1 MPRQALRPP
10 VLAALAALFVAP
22 GAGVPGAAAQAPAA
36 YELAAQDQAAQ
47 EPAAQD
53 SGRPRVGL
61 VLGGGGARGIAHVG
75 VLGVL
80 EELGVRVDV
89 VVGTSMGA
97 IVGALYAS
105 GMPPQ
110 AMDEWVRAADWDELF
125 RDQASF
131 RNLSFRRKREYRAF
145 PIPLELGV
153 SRHGVSTPSG
163 FIAGQKLNA
172 ALRGLLLPV
181 ATVRDFD
188 DLPIPYRAI
197 ATELATGRM
206 VVLERGDLVDAV
218 RASMS
223 APGVFSPYRVGD
235 RLLADGGL
243 TANLPA
249 HVARTL
255 GADVLIVVD
264 VGAPLLREDELTTPM
279 RAAVQVATILTQAG
293 AEAQRQTLQP
303 GDILIAPDLEYVR
316 STGFGYALEAL
327 AAGEAAAR
335 RQVSALRGLA
345 VDPVA
350 FMAWVDTVRAVRPLP
365 PTIDFVDVGD
375 LSRRAPRSNLDRVRI
390 RPGAALDTLVIAA
403 DVDRLYQVGIYERTD
418 YRLTRLDE
426 GLILSYEVREKPWGR
441 NYLRFRLS
449 VSDNFAGESS
459 YNFATNLRA
468 PHITSWGG
476 ELVAEVEVGNTR
488 ALRFELYQPLRGSS
502 GAFLAP
508 YAGTAR
514 FPRDVYEAGKA
525 LARYDVDGHRYGMAA
540 GWGLGAWAE
549 GRAGVEIGQV
559 SATPRIG
566 SPDLPDFRAALG
578 TAYVQLQIDALD
590 DPIFPRRGFSASV
603 VHRIEHAA
611 LGADDPHTRLAAD
624 FLLPITRG
632 RTTFLAGGSAAT
644 SLDSTLPPYDP
655 FTLGGFMRLTGYP
668 VGEVAGNH
676 LLLGRLIVFRPVRGD
691 GVFGG
696 VILEAGNVW
705 ESAADM
711 TLPTLRH
718 SAAAAIGFRTLLG
731 PVYLGYGLGDGNRRQ
746 TTLTIG
752 RSF

>member
-1 MPRQALRPP
+1 MPRQSLRPP
-10 VLAALAALFVAP
+10 VLAALVAVLVAP
-22 GAGVPGAAAQAPAA
+22 AAGVPGVAAQSPPAETPNA
-36 YELAAQDQAAQ
+36 HDQAAP

-110 AMDEWVRAADWDELF
+110 AMEEWVRGADWDELF

-131 RNLSFRRKREYRAF
+131 RSLQFRRKREYRAF

-153 SRHGVSTPSG
+153 NRHGLSTPSG

-197 ATELATGRM
+197 ATELTTGRM
-206 VVLERGDLVDAV
+206 VILGSGDLVDAV

-223 APGVFSPYRVGD
+223 APGVFSPYPVGG

-249 HVARTL
+249 DVARTL

-264 VGAPLLREDELTTPM
+264 VGAPLLGEGELTTPV

-303 GDILIAPDLEYVR
+303 GDILIVPELANIR
-316 STGFGYALEAL
+316 STGFDYALEAL

-335 RQVSALRGLA
+335 SQVSALRGLA

-350 FMAWVDTVRAVRPLP
+350 FAAWVDTVRAERPLP
-365 PTIDFVDVGD
+365 QTIDFVNVGD
-375 LSRRAPRSNLDRVRI
+375 QLGRAPRSNLDRVRI

-418 YRLTRLDE
+418 YRLMRVDE
-426 GLILSYEVREKPWGR
+426 GLVLSYKVQAKPWGR

-449 VSDNFAGESS
+449 VSDNFARCASNCTSRSVGAAGPSWPHTPGRPGSRGMSTRPEGPWPGTRWTGIGTAWRPGGAWVRGLRAGRAWRSDRSRPPRASGARICPISGPRSGRSTSSSSSMLWMTPSSPAGASPPASSTESS
-459 YNFATNLRA
+459 TRRWA
-468 PHITSWGG
+468 PTIP
-476 ELVAEVEVGNTR
+476 TR
-488 ALRFELYQPLRGSS
+488 AWP
-502 GAFLAP
+502 
-508 YAGTAR
+508 
-514 FPRDVYEAGKA
+514 
-525 LARYDVDGHRYGMAA
+525 
-540 GWGLGAWAE
+540 
-549 GRAGVEIGQV
+549 
-559 SATPRIG
+559 
-566 SPDLPDFRAALG
+566 
-578 TAYVQLQIDALD
+578 
-590 DPIFPRRGFSASV
+590 
-603 VHRIEHAA
+603 
-611 LGADDPHTRLAAD
+611 
-624 FLLPITRG
+624 
-632 RTTFLAGGSAAT
+632 AT
-644 SLDSTLPPYDP
+644 SSCPSR
-655 FTLGGFMRLTGYP
+655 G
-668 VGEVAGNH
+668 VAP
-676 LLLGRLIVFRPVRGD
+676 RSWP
-691 GVFGG
+691 
-696 VILEAGNVW
+696 
-705 ESAADM
+705 
-711 TLPTLRH
+711 
-718 SAAAAIGFRTLLG
+718 AAAS
-731 PVYLGYGLGDGNRRQ
+731 RRVW
-746 TTLTIG
+746 TR
-752 RSF
+752 RSRPMTRSPWAGSCA